1 MVNPNDSIR
10 FRNVI
15 SKRYKLYNK
24 DIAEVMEA
32 FLTEVS
38 KININIKGPLFYSIN
53 DVPNNDIMEMEFF
66 ISIKEDKAEVY
77 DDMDFHSY
85 FSIENMISES
95 IFEDFEKNTEI
106 TYAILNKYLKQNKLI
121 QVTPIFHVISG
132 DQTLQYALIKIG
144 VSENEN

>member
-66 ISIKEDKAEVY
+66 IPIKEDKAEVY

-95 IFEDFEKNTEI
+95 IFHDFEKNTEI
-106 TYAILNKYLKQNKLI
+106 TYTILNEYLKQNKLI

-132 DQTLQYALIKIG
+132 DQTLQYAFIKIG